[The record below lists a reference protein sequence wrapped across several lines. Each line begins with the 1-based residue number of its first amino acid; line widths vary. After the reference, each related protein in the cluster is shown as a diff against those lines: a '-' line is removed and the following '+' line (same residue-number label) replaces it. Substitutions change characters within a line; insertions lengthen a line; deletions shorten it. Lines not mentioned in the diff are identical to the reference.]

1 MSRVC
6 WPGIHLVFIHFEM
19 WFATPPK
26 SRLRCHLYPANT
38 KHLYN
43 ICTISAQRL
52 RRWFNIAQMLH
63 KFMFRVC
70 WVCECN
76 SPRVPTSLSPLC
88 ECKWPDFNRIPKYNI
103 SNDQAQNLLI
113 LMDYAIFMMFD
124 KVFELLF
131 YNKILT
137 DVYKNVDAY
146 LQNVSGMI
154 FIHLNLA
161 ITTALSDSDEGKK
174 RSCINAGAL
183 KK

>member
-1 MSRVC
+1 
-6 WPGIHLVFIHFEM
+6 
-19 WFATPPK
+19 
-26 SRLRCHLYPANT
+26 
-38 KHLYN
+38 
-43 ICTISAQRL
+43 
-52 RRWFNIAQMLH
+52 
-63 KFMFRVC
+63 
-70 WVCECN
+70 
-76 SPRVPTSLSPLC
+76 
-88 ECKWPDFNRIPKYNI
+88 
-103 SNDQAQNLLI
+103 
-113 LMDYAIFMMFD
+113 MDYAIFMTFD

-174 RSCINAGAL
+174 RSSINAGAL